1 NSLCAVRFNSSI
13 DEAYANLTII
23 NLFKRKSIVQYSDEC
38 NNLVC
43 YALAMLAHRHRQQ
56 PTTNK
61 KERMV
66 LVVEG

>member
-1 NSLCAVRFNSSI
+1 MRFNSSI

-43 YALAMLAHRHRQQ
+43 YALAMLAHRQQ

>member
-1 NSLCAVRFNSSI
+1 VSLINGTIEAHSARLFSLTQAVG
-13 DEAYANLTII
+13 YL
-23 NLFKRKSIVQYSDEC
+23 QYSDEC

-43 YALAMLAHRHRQQ
+43 YALAMLAHRQQ